1 MSWFNQIAEVGY
13 IFSCS
18 RPLLS
23 GFIVCS
29 VHFICALLCVCF
41 HERLAGFRRVSSCSL
56 IFLVLGIAR

>member
-29 VHFICALLCVCF
+29 EQLFAHCAVLCF
-41 HERLAGFRRVSSCSL
+41 HERLAGFRRVSSRSL